1 VLSSF
6 AKGLNNVQVPLP
18 LNLWHMIGC
27 HELLASMA
35 FDLLGVGK
43 NEVMLRS
50 GGVNS
55 RRVLQ
60 CAVVALN
67 TLTGKYFDLVKIK
80 LGSGIHPLLQL
91 IAPQTANSISTPCRW
106 ARNRQY

>member
-1 VLSSF
+1 MLFSIFQFNLVLSSF
-6 AKGLNNVQVPLP
+6 AKGLNNVQVPLQ

-27 HELLASMA
+27 HELLASMG

-43 NEVMLRS
+43 DEVMLRS

-60 CAVVALN
+60 CAVVGLN
-67 TLTGKYFDLVKIK
+67 TLTGKCFDFPVGEGGGGAL
-80 LGSGIHPLLQL
+80 
-91 IAPQTANSISTPCRW
+91 
-106 ARNRQY
+106 ARNSLEIFRE